1 MTKNNKDLGKNWRFG
16 PSWPGMRCGARTRSG
31 GQCQR
36 PAFKS
41 IGRCRLHGGLSSG
54 AKTVEGK
61 NKLKEIHTVHG
72 QYRKEV
78 REQRRLKAAV
88 KRERLREIK
97 GIEEWAI
104 RKGLLQKSWKKKFM
118 KNSGLAD

>member
-1 MTKNNKDLGKNWRFG
+1 
-16 PSWPGMRCGARTRSG
+16 MRCGARTRSG

-41 IGRCRLHGGLSSG
+41 VGRCRLHGGLSSG

-61 NKLKEIHTVHG
+61 NRLKEIHTVHG
-72 QYRKEV
+72 QYGKEV
-78 REQRRLKAAV
+78 RQQRKLEAEV

-104 RKGLLQKSWKKKFM
+104 RKGILQKSWKKKFI